1 VSTKKMKVAVA
12 AGLVSTMLTGVSL
25 VSGGAGA
32 SSMKVNWATETSA
45 QAGGGMKA
53 LIKAAKKEGHVN
65 VITIPLAGWANY
77 GLIMKDFTAKYGIH
91 INDANPNGSS
101 AQEITAI
108 QQDRGRADAPD
119 VVDVGT
125 SYATENMGLWAPY
138 KVATWSLTPSASK
151 DPNGRWYD
159 DYGGYVAIGC
169 DTKIVTTCPTSFA
182 DLTNPAYKN
191 EVAINND
198 PTSASA
204 AFYAVWAAAIANGG
218 SYSNITPGITFFAN
232 LNKIGNFVPGGTA
245 ATAAAGTTPILI
257 WWDYLQNGVAATVPG
272 WKSVIPSDGTIAAYY
287 TQAITKDAPDPAA
300 ARLWEEFLYSTLGQ
314 NLFLQGYARPI
325 ELPGMIANHTVNEG
339 FLAKLPAAP
348 KGTLT
353 FPTMTEV
360 NNAKATIAAD
370 WASAISGS

>member
-1 VSTKKMKVAVA
+1 VSTNKVKVAMA
-12 AGLVSTMLTGVSL
+12 AGLLSTVIAGVSMT
-25 VSGGAGA
+25 SGAGA
-32 SSMKVNWATETSA
+32 ATKKVNWATVTSA
-45 QAGGGMKA
+45 QAGGGMTA
-53 LIKAAKKEGHVN
+53 LVKAAKKEGHVN

-77 GLIMKDFTAKYGIH
+77 GLIMKDFTKKYGIK

-108 QQDRGRADAPD
+108 QQDKGRADAPD

-125 SYATENMGLWAPY
+125 TYATGNLALWAPY
-138 KVATWSLTPSASK
+138 KVANWSQIPASAK
-151 DPNGRWYD
+151 DAKGRWFD

-169 DTKIVTTCPTSFA
+169 DTKIVTTCPTSFK
-182 DLTNPAYKN
+182 DLSNPIYKN

-204 AFYAVWAAAIANGG
+204 AFYAVWAASIANGG
-218 SYSNITPGITFFAN
+218 SFSNVQPGIDFFAN

-257 WWDYLQNGVAATVPG
+257 WWDYLQNGVATSVPG
-272 WKSVIPSDGTIAAYY
+272 WKSVIPTDGTIAAYY
-287 TQAITKDAPDPAA
+287 TQAITKDSPDPAA
-300 ARLWEEFLYSTLGQ
+300 ARLWEEFLYSSLGQ

-325 ELPGMIANHTVNEG
+325 ELAAMTSNKTVNPG

-348 KGTLT
+348 KGALTL
-353 FPTMTEV
+353 P
-360 NNAKATIAAD
+360 TIAQVTTATSTVD
-370 WASAISGS
+370 ANWAAAISGS

>member
-1 VSTKKMKVAVA
+1 MKVAMA
-12 AGLVSTMLTGVSL
+12 AGLLSTVIAGVSMT
-25 VSGGAGA
+25 SGAGA
-32 SSMKVNWATETSA
+32 ATKKVDWATVTSA
-45 QAGGGMKA
+45 KSAGGMTA
-53 LIKAAKKEGHVN
+53 LVKAAKKEGHVN

-77 GLIMKDFTAKYGIH
+77 GLIMKDFTKKYGIK

-108 QQDRGRADAPD
+108 QQDKGRADAPD

-125 SYATENMGLWAPY
+125 TYATGNLGLWAPY
-138 KVATWSLTPSASK
+138 KVANWSQIPSSAK
-151 DPNGRWYD
+151 DAKGRWFD

-169 DTKIVTTCPTSFA
+169 DTKIVTTCPTSFK
-182 DLTNPAYKN
+182 DLSNPIYKN

-204 AFYAVWAAAIANGG
+204 AFYAVWAASIANGG
-218 SYSNITPGITFFAN
+218 SFSNVQPGIDFFAN

-257 WWDYLQNGVAATVPG
+257 WWDYLQNGVATSVPG

-300 ARLWEEFLYSTLGQ
+300 ARLWEEFLYSSLGQ

-325 ELPGMIANHTVNEG
+325 ELAAMTSNKTVNPG

-348 KGTLT
+348 KGALTL
-353 FPTMTEV
+353 P
-360 NNAKATIAAD
+360 TIAQVTTATSTVD
-370 WASAISGS
+370 ANWAAAISGS

>member
-1 VSTKKMKVAVA
+1 MSTKKMKVAVA

-25 VSGGAGA
+25 VSSGANA
-32 SSMKVNWATETSA
+32 ATKKVNWATETSA

-108 QQDRGRADAPD
+108 QTENGRAGAPD

-138 KVATWSLTPSASK
+138 KVATWSLIPAASK
-151 DPNGRWYD
+151 DPSGHWFD

-204 AFYAVWAAAIANGG
+204 AFYAVWAASIANGG
-218 SYSNITPGITFFAN
+218 SYANIQPGITFFAN

-257 WWDYLQNGVAATVPG
+257 WWDYLQNGVAASVPG

-300 ARLWEEFLYSTLGQ
+300 ARLWEEFLYSSLGQ

-325 ELPGMIANHTVNEG
+325 ELPGMIANKTVNQG

-348 KGTLT
+348 KGAVT
-353 FPTMTEV
+353 FPSMTQV
-360 NNAKATIAAD
+360 NTAKATVASN

>member
-1 VSTKKMKVAVA
+1 MKVAVA
-12 AGLVSTMLTGVSL
+12 AGLASTVLAGVSL
-25 VSGGAGA
+25 VSAGA
-32 SSMKVNWATETSA
+32 NAASAKVNWATVTSA
-45 QAGGGMKA
+45 KAGGGMTA

-77 GLIMKDFTAKYGIH
+77 GAIMKDFTKKYGIH

-108 QQDRGRADAPD
+108 QQDKGRADAPD

-125 SYATENMGLWAPY
+125 SYATTNLGLWAPY
-138 KVATWSLTPSASK
+138 KVATWSLIPAASK
-151 DPNGRWYD
+151 DAKGRWFD

-182 DLTNPAYKN
+182 QLSNPAYKN

-218 SYSNITPGITFFAN
+218 SYSNIAPGITFFAN

-245 ATAAAGTTPILI
+245 ATAASGATPILI
-257 WWDYLQNGVAATVPG
+257 WWDYLQNGVAASVPG

-300 ARLWEEFLYSTLGQ
+300 ARLWEEYLYSVTGQ

-325 ELPGMIANHTVNEG
+325 ELPGMIANHTVNQG

-348 KGTLT
+348 KGALT
-353 FPTMTEV
+353 FPTQAQVTTAGSTV
-360 NNAKATIAAD
+360 DANWPA
-370 WASAISGS
+370 AISGS